1 MSMQCPVRSVM
12 VNKYYAN
19 HTLVIFIAVKYYKVI
34 LGASLVVQWLR
45 IHLPVQETWV

>member
-19 HTLVIFIAVKYYKVI
+19 HTLVIFIAVKYYKK
-34 LGASLVVQWLR
+34 LFWG
-45 IHLPVQETWV
+45 LPWWFSG